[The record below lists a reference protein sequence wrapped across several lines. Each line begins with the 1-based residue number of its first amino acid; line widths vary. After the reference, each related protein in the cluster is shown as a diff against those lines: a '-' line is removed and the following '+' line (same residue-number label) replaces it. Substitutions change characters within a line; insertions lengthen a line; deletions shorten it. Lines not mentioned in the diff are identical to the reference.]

1 MNISTAPILKTQDL
15 IMTIMMGY
23 IVHSKATNQVRQ
35 AVRPRHQVP
44 RQAVRPRHQVPH
56 QAVRPRLQVQAT
68 QAVATSNAKYGK
80 RDGETAQL
88 ATRTEEG
95 IAVIVMGEEVTTLA
109 ITIMSVAFVEE
120 QALAQCAE
128 AEENTRRLTAR
139 GSKTLTIKVFIA
151 KIGLHYLYSN
161 YGGSFILKFSPFCS
175 S

>member
-1 MNISTAPILKTQDL
+1 M
-15 IMTIMMGY
+15 
-23 IVHSKATNQVRQ
+23 
-35 AVRPRHQVP
+35 
-44 RQAVRPRHQVPH
+44 
-56 QAVRPRLQVQAT
+56 
-68 QAVATSNAKYGK
+68 ATSNAKYGK

-139 GSKTLTIKVFIA
+139 GSKTLTIKLFKA

>member
-1 MNISTAPILKTQDL
+1 MSIIIQEIKVLILPLQTLLIVLTLLPILT
-15 IMTIMMGY
+15 
-23 IVHSKATNQVRQ
+23 
-35 AVRPRHQVP
+35 
-44 RQAVRPRHQVPH
+44 
-56 QAVRPRLQVQAT
+56 T

-80 RDGETAQL
+80 RDGGAAQL

-95 IAVIVMGEEVTTLA
+95 IAVIVMGEEVTTLG
-109 ITIMSVAFVEE
+109 ISLMSVAFVQE

-139 GSKTLTIKVFIA
+139 GSKTLTIKLFKA

>member
-1 MNISTAPILKTQDL
+1 MTRNISTAPILKTQDL
-15 IMTIMMGY
+15 IMIIMTGY
-23 IVHSKATNQVRQ
+23 IVHSKATHQVRQ
-35 AVRPRHQVP
+35 AVRPRL
-44 RQAVRPRHQVPH
+44 QVPH

-109 ITIMSVAFVEE
+109 ISLMSVAFVQE

-128 AEENTRRLTAR
+128 AEENTTRLTAR
-139 GSKTLTIKVFIA
+139 GSKTFTIKLFKA

-161 YGGSFILKFSPFCS
+161 NGGGFILKFSPFCS

>member
-1 MNISTAPILKTQDL
+1 MVPIRKIHVSIMATTTGSTIR
-15 IMTIMMGY
+15 I
-23 IVHSKATNQVRQ
+23 RQ
-35 AVRPRHQVP
+35 EVAAQAARHHQV
-44 RQAVRPRHQVPH
+44 VLLHQVLLRQVLLRPH
-56 QAVRPRLQVQAT
+56 LQVQAT

-139 GSKTLTIKVFIA
+139 GRKTLTIKVFIA

-161 YGGSFILKFSPFCS
+161 YGGGFILKFSPFCS

>member
-1 MNISTAPILKTQDL
+1 MSIIIQEIKVLILPLQTLLIVQTLLPIL
-15 IMTIMMGY
+15 
-23 IVHSKATNQVRQ
+23 
-35 AVRPRHQVP
+35 
-44 RQAVRPRHQVPH
+44 
-56 QAVRPRLQVQAT
+56 AT

-95 IAVIVMGEEVTTLA
+95 IAVIVMGEEVTTLV
-109 ITIMSVAFVEE
+109 ISLMSVAFVQE

-139 GSKTLTIKVFIA
+139 GSKTLTIKLFKA

-161 YGGSFILKFSPFCS
+161 YGGGFILKLSPFCS

>member
-1 MNISTAPILKTQDL
+1 MSIIIQEIKVLILPLQTLLIVQTLLPIL
-15 IMTIMMGY
+15 
-23 IVHSKATNQVRQ
+23 
-35 AVRPRHQVP
+35 
-44 RQAVRPRHQVPH
+44 
-56 QAVRPRLQVQAT
+56 AT

-95 IAVIVMGEEVTTLA
+95 IAVIVMGEEVTTLV
-109 ITIMSVAFVEE
+109 ISLMSVAFVQE

-139 GSKTLTIKVFIA
+139 GSKTLTIKLFKA

>member
-1 MNISTAPILKTQDL
+1 MVPIRKIHVSIMATTTGSTIRIRQEVA
-15 IMTIMMGY
+15 
-23 IVHSKATNQVRQ
+23 AQV
-35 AVRPRHQVP
+35 VLLHQVLL
-44 RQAVRPRHQVPH
+44 RQVLLRPH
-56 QAVRPRLQVQAT
+56 LQVQAT

-109 ITIMSVAFVEE
+109 ITIMSVAFVQE

-139 GSKTLTIKVFIA
+139 GSKTLTIKLFKA
-151 KIGLHYLYSN
+151 K
-161 YGGSFILKFSPFCS
+161 
-175 S
+175 

>member
-1 MNISTAPILKTQDL
+1 MSIIIQEIKVLILPLQTLLIVLTLLPIL
-15 IMTIMMGY
+15 
-23 IVHSKATNQVRQ
+23 
-35 AVRPRHQVP
+35 
-44 RQAVRPRHQVPH
+44 
-56 QAVRPRLQVQAT
+56 AT
-68 QAVATSNAKYGK
+68 QAVATSSAKYGK

-95 IAVIVMGEEVTTLA
+95 IAVIVMGEEVTTLV
-109 ITIMSVAFVEE
+109 ISLMSVAFVQE

-139 GSKTLTIKVFIA
+139 GSKTFTIKLFKA

>member
-1 MNISTAPILKTQDL
+1 MTRNISTAPILKTQDL

-44 RQAVRPRHQVPH
+44 H

-80 RDGETAQL
+80 RDGETAHL

-95 IAVIVMGEEVTTLA
+95 IAVIVMGEEVTTLV
-109 ITIMSVAFVEE
+109 ISLMSVAFVEE

-139 GSKTLTIKVFIA
+139 GSKTLTIKLFKA

-161 YGGSFILKFSPFCS
+161 YGGGFILKFSPFCS

>member
-1 MNISTAPILKTQDL
+1 MVPIRKIHVSIMATTTGSTIR
-15 IMTIMMGY
+15 M
-23 IVHSKATNQVRQ
+23 
-35 AVRPRHQVP
+35 RHQVAA
-44 RQAVRPRHQVPH
+44 QAARHHQVVLLRPH
-56 QAVRPRLQVQAT
+56 LQVQAT

-109 ITIMSVAFVEE
+109 ISIMSVAFVEE

-128 AEENTRRLTAR
+128 AEENTRRLTAH
-139 GSKTLTIKVFIA
+139 GSKTLTIKVFKA

-161 YGGSFILKFSPFCS
+161 YGGGFILKFSPFCS

>member
-1 MNISTAPILKTQDL
+1 M
-15 IMTIMMGY
+15 
-23 IVHSKATNQVRQ
+23 
-35 AVRPRHQVP
+35 
-44 RQAVRPRHQVPH
+44 
-56 QAVRPRLQVQAT
+56 
-68 QAVATSNAKYGK
+68 ATSNAKYGK

-95 IAVIVMGEEVTTLA
+95 IAVIVMGEEVTTLV
-109 ITIMSVAFVEE
+109 ISLMSVAFVQE

-139 GSKTLTIKVFIA
+139 GSKTFTIKLFKA

-161 YGGSFILKFSPFCS
+161 YGGGFILKLSPFCS

>member
-1 MNISTAPILKTQDL
+1 MSIIIQEIKVLILPLQTLLIVLTLLPILT
-15 IMTIMMGY
+15 
-23 IVHSKATNQVRQ
+23 
-35 AVRPRHQVP
+35 
-44 RQAVRPRHQVPH
+44 
-56 QAVRPRLQVQAT
+56 T

-95 IAVIVMGEEVTTLA
+95 IAVIVMGEEVTTLV
-109 ITIMSVAFVEE
+109 ISLMSVAFVQE
-120 QALAQCAE
+120 QALAQCAV

-139 GSKTLTIKVFIA
+139 GSKTLTIKLFKA

>member
-1 MNISTAPILKTQDL
+1 MKKMVSMKQTMYMARFLPIH
-15 IMTIMMGY
+15 TIIIKAQT
-23 IVHSKATNQVRQ
+23 IVLWEAHNHQVRLYLHHLLQ
-35 AVRPRHQVP
+35 TQV
-44 RQAVRPRHQVPH
+44 V
-56 QAVRPRLQVQAT
+56 

-139 GSKTLTIKVFIA
+139 GSKTLTIKLFKAKQVCTTYIA
-151 KIGLHYLYSN
+151 TMEEA
-161 YGGSFILKFSPFCS
+161 SF
-175 S
+175 

>member
-1 MNISTAPILKTQDL
+1 MLILPLQTLLIVLTLLPILT
-15 IMTIMMGY
+15 
-23 IVHSKATNQVRQ
+23 
-35 AVRPRHQVP
+35 
-44 RQAVRPRHQVPH
+44 
-56 QAVRPRLQVQAT
+56 T

-95 IAVIVMGEEVTTLA
+95 IAVIVMGEEVTTLV
-109 ITIMSVAFVEE
+109 ISLMSVAFVEE
-120 QALAQCAE
+120 QALVQCAE

-139 GSKTLTIKVFIA
+139 GSKTFTIKLFKA

-161 YGGSFILKFSPFCS
+161 YGGGFILKLSPFCS

>member
-1 MNISTAPILKTQDL
+1 MSIIIQEIKVLILPLQTLLIVQTLLPIL
-15 IMTIMMGY
+15 
-23 IVHSKATNQVRQ
+23 
-35 AVRPRHQVP
+35 
-44 RQAVRPRHQVPH
+44 
-56 QAVRPRLQVQAT
+56 AT

-109 ITIMSVAFVEE
+109 ISLMSVAFVQE

-139 GSKTLTIKVFIA
+139 GSKTLTIKLFKA

>member
-1 MNISTAPILKTQDL
+1 MVPIRKIHVSIMATTTGSTIR
-15 IMTIMMGY
+15 M
-23 IVHSKATNQVRQ
+23 
-35 AVRPRHQVP
+35 RHQVAA
-44 RQAVRPRHQVPH
+44 QAARHHQVVLRPH
-56 QAVRPRLQVQAT
+56 LQVQAT

-109 ITIMSVAFVEE
+109 ISIMSVAFVEE

>member
-1 MNISTAPILKTQDL
+1 MVPIRKIHVSIMATTTGSTIR
-15 IMTIMMGY
+15 I
-23 IVHSKATNQVRQ
+23 
-35 AVRPRHQVP
+35 RHQVAAQTARHHQVAP
-44 RQAVRPRHQVPH
+44 LHQVLLRPHLQDQTIQAVV
-56 QAVRPRLQVQAT
+56 
-68 QAVATSNAKYGK
+68 TSNAKYGK

-161 YGGSFILKFSPFCS
+161 YGGGFILKFSPFCS

>member
-1 MNISTAPILKTQDL
+1 MVPIRKIHVSIMATTTGSTIRIRQEVA
-15 IMTIMMGY
+15 
-23 IVHSKATNQVRQ
+23 AQV
-35 AVRPRHQVP
+35 VLLHQVLL
-44 RQAVRPRHQVPH
+44 RQVLLRPH
-56 QAVRPRLQVQAT
+56 LQVQAT

-161 YGGSFILKFSPFCS
+161 YGGGFILKFSPFCS

>member
-1 MNISTAPILKTQDL
+1 MVPIRKIHVSIMATTTGSTIR
-15 IMTIMMGY
+15 IM
-23 IVHSKATNQVRQ
+23 
-35 AVRPRHQVP
+35 HQVAA
-44 RQAVRPRHQVPH
+44 QAALHHQVVLLHQVLLRPH
-56 QAVRPRLQVQAT
+56 LQVQAT

-95 IAVIVMGEEVTTLA
+95 IAVIVMGEEVTTLV
-109 ITIMSVAFVEE
+109 ISLMSVAFVQE

-139 GSKTLTIKVFIA
+139 GSKTLTIKLFKA